1 MQYSF
6 FPPSLLFNFR
16 YLVRFLLSIDVIH
29 VKTLA
34 GGTFQIAPDA
44 ENAPCAGYCAALW
57 FVLIIQQKAD
67 DEHNR

>member
-44 ENAPCAGYCAALW
+44 ENAPCGYCAALW